1 MKIDTDWTFIRV
13 CPNTGQQ
20 LLEREYAYSKGVCP
34 RCGDVDGST
43 STHSKQRAGKCQTF
57 NLFEK
62 KFQGKRDRFIR
73 KEEFEN
79 D

>member
-1 MKIDTDWTFIRV
+1 MKIDTDWTFIWV
-13 CPNTGQQ
+13 CPTTGKQ
-20 LLEREYAYSKGVCP
+20 LFKDEVYYSKGVCP
-34 RCGDVDGST
+34 RCGDISGST
-43 STHSKQRAGKCQTF
+43 FTHEKKIVGKWQTF